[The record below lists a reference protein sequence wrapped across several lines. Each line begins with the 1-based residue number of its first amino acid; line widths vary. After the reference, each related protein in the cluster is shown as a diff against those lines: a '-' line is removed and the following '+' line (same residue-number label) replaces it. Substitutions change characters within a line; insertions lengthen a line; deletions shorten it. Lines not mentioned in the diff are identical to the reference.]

1 MRAAVGPHG
10 ARRRIG
16 RRAVRAMQVGR
27 DGSKVNALSER
38 PVAKVLAVRP
48 AGPKA
53 DVLSVRHGSL
63 RANVLNARRAAK
75 ALLARPA
82 GRRANVLNARR
93 AALKASAENA
103 TVVSGQRALRAM
115 KTRAARP
122 LALLVARAEP
132 TTRAV
137 PALHA
142 PVVASI
148 PARVA
153 NALVAT
159 TATSRVGPAHPSA
172 PALAPTAQ
180 APSRAARSTAH
191 RVTKARAGV
200 RRAGATAG
208 ATNVRL
214 QTNAASAR
222 SPHPSSVPTA
232 IVRSALRAMTAA
244 REHPSHAGS
253 AIGRPAQ
260 SARSEPIAAFGA
272 IVPLAHARRAATTTP
287 LPAAVSA
294 STTASVRHAPTRH
307 RAAWRRERGPRA
319 RKNPRRAP
327 PHIVATTTTPPAPCA
342 FPS

>member
-63 RANVLNARRAAK
+63 RANVLNARRAA
-75 ALLARPA
+75 
-82 GRRANVLNARR
+82 
-93 AALKASAENA
+93 LKASAENA

-153 NALVAT
+153 NALDAT

>member
-153 NALVAT
+153 NALGAT

-222 SPHPSSVPTA
+222 SQHPSSVPTA
-232 IVRSALRAMTAA
+232 IVPSAMTAA
-244 REHPSHAGS
+244 REHPPHAGS

-260 SARSEPIAAFGA
+260 SARSAPIAAFGA
-272 IVPLAHARRAATTTP
+272 IAPPAHARRAATTTP

-294 STTASVRHAPTRH
+294 TASVRHAPTRH
-307 RAAWRRERGPRA
+307 RAAWHRKRGPRV
-319 RKNPRRAP
+319 RKNQHRAP
-327 PHIVATTTTPPAPCA
+327 PHIVGTTTTPPAPCA